1 MSGRLSYLERAE
13 DCERRA
19 ATAGSVAGP
28 ALLEVAKNWRHL
40 DVTASQIARLSED
53 LRQGALRKGARG

>member
-1 MSGRLSYLERAE
+1 MSAPSSYLERAE

-28 ALLEVAKNWRHL
+28 ALMEVAKHWRHIEA
-40 DVTASQIARLSED
+40 TAAQIARLSED
-53 LRQGALRKGARG
+53 LRKGARRKPARA